1 MKIHDCIQGTSE
13 WLAIRAG
20 IPTSS
25 NFSRIITP
33 KTGRPS
39 GQAED
44 YMFQLIAE
52 RLMGRP
58 VIEHVSFWMNR
69 GNQMEAEAVA
79 FYELQRDAETKTV
92 GFVTNDEESIGSSP
106 DRTVDAEGLL
116 EIKVP
121 KESTH
126 VGYLIKH
133 AVDQDYWPQIQGQ
146 LWIAERQWVDLLS
159 YHPEMPPALIRVERD
174 EAYIRMLAAAV
185 TTFSDV
191 LEAHYQLL
199 LATGIKGSADR
210 KPISRPSLVELLKES
225 LIELNRK

>member
-1 MKIHDCIQGTSE
+1 MKIHDVIQGTSE

-20 IPTSS
+20 IPTAS
-25 NFSRIITP
+25 NFARIITP
-33 KTGRPS
+33 KTGKPS

-69 GNQMEAEAVA
+69 VLEMEAEAVS
-79 FYELQRDAETKTV
+79 FYELQRDAETKPV
-92 GFVTNDEESIGSSP
+92 GFVTNDEETVGASP
-106 DRTVDAEGLL
+106 DRTVDEDGLL

-126 VGYLIKH
+126 VGYLLKH
-133 AVDQDYWPQIQGQ
+133 AVDTDYFPQIMGQ
-146 LWIAERQWVDLLS
+146 MWVAERKWVDLLS

-185 TTFSDV
+185 NTFSEV
-191 LEAHYQLL
+191 LESQYRYLIDQ
-199 LATGIKGSADR
+199 GIPGK
-210 KPISRPSLVELLKES
+210 KTVFPPPSLAELLKES
-225 LIELNRK
+225 LIEVNRK